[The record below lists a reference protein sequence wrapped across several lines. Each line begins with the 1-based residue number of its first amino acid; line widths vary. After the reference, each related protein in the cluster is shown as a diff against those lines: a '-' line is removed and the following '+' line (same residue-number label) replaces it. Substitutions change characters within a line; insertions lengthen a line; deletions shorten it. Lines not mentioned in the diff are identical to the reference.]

1 MEDQSSVVL
10 TVADARSWKMRS
22 RIFAS
27 LGIATLVTQAACG
40 ENASTTGTGGAG
52 GNAVGTT
59 ATSGVTK
66 ASATA
71 ATTSSTQATT
81 GVASSASTGT
91 GGLVDVERCFANT
104 AVPTPACPPPDMAA
118 AAFGNCTTTAELVT
132 TWISGPTVK
141 TDACC
146 YQVDVSD
153 PNNGACG
160 AVGRPL
166 VIDAV
171 ARSARVA
178 PYASDW
184 LLTTGS
190 PDLRDLD
197 EATRLALADAWA
209 TEALYEHASIASFS
223 KLSLELLAFGA
234 PRSLVVDAHRAA
246 LDEVEHASLG
256 FTFATAYAGSPR
268 TPGAFEIV
276 RETRLA
282 STLAD
287 LAAQAVEE
295 GCVNETLAALVAS
308 AQREAAS
315 DGVVVSAL
323 ARIADDET
331 RHAELS
337 WRIVAWALSVG
348 DDEVRARVVQAF
360 ERAVAESGREIELT
374 SSDESSDRSLEV
386 ARSMRAHG
394 RLSPVEVAREKAR
407 GLRDV
412 VLPAMAALIAPRA
425 C

>member
-1 MEDQSSVVL
+1 M
-10 TVADARSWKMRS
+10 
-22 RIFAS
+22 
-27 LGIATLVTQAACG
+27 
-40 ENASTTGTGGAG
+40 
-52 GNAVGTT
+52 AV
-59 ATSGVTK
+59 
-66 ASATA
+66 
-71 ATTSSTQATT
+71 
-81 GVASSASTGT
+81 
-91 GGLVDVERCFANT
+91 NT
-104 AVPTPACPPPDMAA
+104 
-118 AAFGNCTTTAELVT
+118 FGNCTTTSELVV

-141 TDACC
+141 TDATCC

-153 PNNGACG
+153 PSNAACG
-160 AVGRPL
+160 GAPGRPF
-166 VIDAV
+166 VVDAV
-171 ARSARVA
+171 ARAARVA
-178 PYASDW
+178 PFASDW
-184 LLTTGS
+184 LLATAS

-209 TEALYEHASIASFS
+209 TEALYEHASVASFS

-234 PRSLVVDAHRAA
+234 PRSLVVGAHRAA

-256 FTFATAYAGSPR
+256 FTLATAYAGSPR
-268 TPGAFEIV
+268 APGAFEIV

-315 DGVVVSAL
+315 DGAVVAAL

-337 WRIVAWALSVG
+337 WRIVAWALAVG
-348 DDEVRARVVQAF
+348 DDGVRASVVQAF
-360 ERAVAESGREIELT
+360 DRAVAANGREIELT
-374 SSDESSDRSLEV
+374 SSEESSDRAGEV

-394 RLSPVEVAREKAR
+394 RLSPVDVAREKAR
-407 GLRDV
+407 GLRNV
-412 VLPAMAALIAPRA
+412 VLPAMAALIANRV